1 VNHKSICII
10 GAGPAGLAIAG
21 RLSHLGWSDY
31 VILESEH
38 AVGSSWRRHYDR
50 LHLHTVKQWSHLPHL
65 PFPKD
70 YPLYVSK
77 QQLVDYL
84 ESYQQHFDLQLQY
97 GVSAH
102 LIKKQGDQWL
112 VKTDKEDYLV
122 DHAVIA
128 TGVNKVP
135 RVPQWPG
142 QESFRG
148 NIVHTKYYKNPK
160 PYLNKKVLVVGM
172 GNTGAEVALDLS
184 EHGVKTYVSVRSP
197 IAIVPRDLNG
207 RPVQVTAKM
216 LAKIPFGL
224 GDWLGSQI
232 RKVYFGNL
240 EPYGLPISKVHPTV
254 QLRETGKTPVVDIGT
269 VDAIKN
275 GHITVCPNIKSI
287 GPNYV
292 VTIENQEI
300 EIDDIL
306 LATGYTAELKN
317 LIPSVSNFLDKYDL
331 PNSPIGEGTLSNLYF
346 IGFDNYKVG
355 GILGTISTDSK
366 VIVDDILKN

>member
-269 VDAIKN
+269 IDAIKN
-275 GHITVCPNIKSI
+275 GNITVCPNIKAI

-317 LIPSVSNFLDKYDL
+317 LIPNVSNFLDKYDL